1 MGNIDKYRGCLLG
14 GAAGDALGYAIE
26 FDREEAIAARYGSRG
41 IRDYQ
46 LDERGLAPFSD
57 DTQMTLYT
65 ANSLLCSLAALSAQ
79 ASGGTPASGG
89 TQDSGDGPTLMSPTA
104 LSVWASASPTLPSP
118 AALAAYAPAQMA
130 QFYVEWMYTQVS
142 PYPLAE
148 SKAWI
153 SSLSELF
160 ASRAPGV
167 TCMNACEAMASG
179 AKAVNNSKGCGGIM
193 RMAPVG
199 LINTSPGFSGV
210 ELQRLGA
217 QLAELT
223 HCHEL
228 GWMPA
233 GVFAHIVSLLA
244 RDEASSVREAAT
256 QALNTLPEAFP
267 NAHYLG
273 QLQELLRY
281 TLRLA
286 DSDMPD
292 LEAIHALGEG
302 WVAEEALA
310 IGLLCSLRHED
321 DFAGAITSAVN
332 HGGDSDSTGA
342 IAGNIVGAHLGLTEI
357 PQRYLEHLELRDTI
371 SKIADD
377 LFTGPQASP
386 DLYFPSASP
395 DGDGV
400 QPQQVST
407 TAPGVTPSL
416 SGVVV
421 NSK

>member
-26 FDREEAIAARYGSRG
+26 FDREEAIAARYGSHG

-65 ANSLLCSLAALSAQ
+65 ANSLLCSLAALSAHTSSGAPTAIDAQ
-79 ASGGTPASGG
+79 ASSGVHASSGAPA
-89 TQDSGDGPTLMSPTA
+89 PAPA
-104 LSVWASASPTLPSP
+104 TLPSP

-148 SKAWI
+148 PKAWI
-153 SSLSELF
+153 SSLPELF

-199 LINTSPGFSGV
+199 LINTCPSFSGV

-233 GVFAHIVSLLA
+233 GVFAHIVSLLS
-244 RDEASSVREAAT
+244 RDEASSVQEAAT
-256 QALNTLPEAFP
+256 QALSTLPEAFP

-281 TLRLA
+281 TLHLA
-286 DSDMPD
+286 DSDIPD

-321 DFAGAITSAVN
+321 DFAGTITSAVN

-342 IAGNIVGAHLGLTEI
+342 IAGNIVGAHLGLAGI

-386 DLYFPSASP
+386 DLYFPPVSP

-400 QPQQVST
+400 
-407 TAPGVTPSL
+407 
-416 SGVVV
+416 
-421 NSK
+421 

>member
-26 FDREEAIAARYGSRG
+26 FDREEAIAARYGSNG

-79 ASGGTPASGG
+79 ASSGA
-89 TQDSGDGPTLMSPTA
+89 PTL
-104 LSVWASASPTLPSP
+104 ASPTLPSP
-118 AALAAYAPAQMA
+118 AALASYAPAQMA

-142 PYPLAE
+142 PYPLPKP
-148 SKAWI
+148 KAWI
-153 SSLSELF
+153 SSLPELF

-167 TCMNACEAMASG
+167 TCMNACEAMANG

-199 LINTSPGFSGV
+199 LINTCPGFSGV

-233 GVFAHIVSLLA
+233 GVFAYIVSLLA

-256 QALNTLPEAFP
+256 KALNSLPEAFP

-332 HGGDSDSTGA
+332 HAGDSDSTGA
-342 IAGNIVGAHLGLTEI
+342 IAGNIVGAHLGLAGI
-357 PQRYLEHLELRDTI
+357 PRRYLEHLELRDTI

-386 DLYFPSASP
+386 DLYFPPVSP
-395 DGDGV
+395 DADG
-400 QPQQVST
+400 
-407 TAPGVTPSL
+407 A
-416 SGVVV
+416 
-421 NSK
+421 

>member
-65 ANSLLCSLAALSAQ
+65 ANSLLCSLAALSAH
-79 ASGGTPASGG
+79 ASGGAQPSGSVQASSDTHAAGSAHASGDASTLASPTPAS
-89 TQDSGDGPTLMSPTA
+89 PA
-104 LSVWASASPTLPSP
+104 LVSP

-148 SKAWI
+148 PKAWI
-153 SSLSELF
+153 SSLPELF

-167 TCMNACEAMASG
+167 TCMNACEAMANG

-199 LINTSPGFSGV
+199 LINTCPSFSGV

-233 GVFAHIVSLLA
+233 GVFAHIVSLLS
-244 RDEASSVREAAT
+244 RDEASSVREAAA

-286 DSDMPD
+286 DSDIPD

-310 IGLLCSLRHED
+310 IGLLCSLRYEN
-321 DFAGAITSAVN
+321 DFEGAITSAVN

-342 IAGNIVGAHLGLTEI
+342 IAGNIVGAHLGLAGI
-357 PQRYLEHLELRDTI
+357 PQHYLEHLELHDTI

-386 DLYFPSASP
+386 GLYFPPVSP

-400 QPQQVST
+400 
-407 TAPGVTPSL
+407 
-416 SGVVV
+416 
-421 NSK
+421 

>member
-26 FDREEAIAARYGSRG
+26 FNREETIAARYGSRG

-65 ANSLLCSLAALSAQ
+65 ANSLLCSLAALSTQ
-79 ASGGTPASGG
+79 ASGGASASGG
-89 TQDSGDGPTLMSPTA
+89 AQA
-104 LSVWASASPTLPSP
+104 LVSPSP
-118 AALAAYAPAQMA
+118 APSTSTPVSPTALAAYAPAQMA

-148 SKAWI
+148 PKAWI
-153 SSLSELF
+153 SSLPELF

-167 TCMNACEAMASG
+167 TCMNACEAMANG

-199 LINTSPGFSGV
+199 LINTCPSFSGV
-210 ELQRLGA
+210 ELQCLGA

-233 GVFAHIVSLLA
+233 GVFAHIVSLLS

-342 IAGNIVGAHLGLTEI
+342 IAGNIVGAHLGLAGI

-386 DLYFPSASP
+386 DLYFPPVSP

-400 QPQQVST
+400 
-407 TAPGVTPSL
+407 
-416 SGVVV
+416 
-421 NSK
+421 

>member
-26 FDREEAIAARYGSRG
+26 FDREEAIAARYGSHG

-79 ASGGTPASGG
+79 AYGDTQASGG
-89 TQDSGDGPTLMSPTA
+89 APTSSDAQASSGAPAPA
-104 LSVWASASPTLPSP
+104 PAPLPSP

-148 SKAWI
+148 PKAWI
-153 SSLSELF
+153 SSLPELF

-167 TCMNACEAMASG
+167 TCMNACEAMANG

-199 LINTSPGFSGV
+199 LINTCPSFSGV

-233 GVFAHIVSLLA
+233 GVFAHIVSLLS

-256 QALNTLPEAFP
+256 QALNTLPEGFP

-286 DSDMPD
+286 DSDIPD

-310 IGLLCSLRHED
+310 IGLLCSLRHEN

-342 IAGNIVGAHLGLTEI
+342 IAGNIVGAHLGLAGI

-407 TAPGVTPSL
+407 TAPGVTTQL
-416 SGVVV
+416 ERRRR
-421 NSK
+421 

>member
-1 MGNIDKYRGCLLG
+1 MENIDKYRGCLLG

-26 FDREEAIAARYGSRG
+26 FDREEAIAARYGSHG
-41 IRDYQ
+41 IRNYQ

-65 ANSLLCSLAALSAQ
+65 ANSLLCSLAALSAHTSSGAPTAIDAQ
-79 ASGGTPASGG
+79 ASSGAPTSSDAPALA
-89 TQDSGDGPTLMSPTA
+89 PA
-104 LSVWASASPTLPSP
+104 TLPSP

-142 PYPLAE
+142 PFPLAE
-148 SKAWI
+148 PKAWI
-153 SSLSELF
+153 SSLPELF

-199 LINTSPGFSGV
+199 LINTCPGFSGV

-233 GVFAHIVSLLA
+233 GVFAHIVSLLSH
-244 RDEASSVREAAT
+244 DEASSVREAAT

-286 DSDMPD
+286 DSDIPD

-342 IAGNIVGAHLGLTEI
+342 IAGNIVGAHLGLAGI

-386 DLYFPSASP
+386 GLYFPSASP

-407 TAPGVTPSL
+407 TAPRVTTQPERRRR
-416 SGVVV
+416 
-421 NSK
+421 

>member
-26 FDREEAIAARYGSRG
+26 FDREETIAARYGSRG

-65 ANSLLCSLAALSAQ
+65 ANSLLCSLAALSAHTSSGAPTAIDAQ
-79 ASGGTPASGG
+79 ASSGAPTSSDAPA
-89 TQDSGDGPTLMSPTA
+89 L
-104 LSVWASASPTLPSP
+104 ASPTLPSP
-118 AALAAYAPAQMA
+118 AALATYAPAQMA

-148 SKAWI
+148 PKAWI
-153 SSLSELF
+153 SSLPELF

-167 TCMNACEAMASG
+167 TCMNACEAMANG

-199 LINTSPGFSGV
+199 LINTCPGFSGV

-233 GVFAHIVSLLA
+233 GVFAHIVSLLS
-244 RDEASSVREAAT
+244 RNEASSVREAAT

-342 IAGNIVGAHLGLTEI
+342 IAGNIVGAHLGLAGI

-386 DLYFPSASP
+386 SLYFPSASP

-400 QPQQVST
+400 
-407 TAPGVTPSL
+407 
-416 SGVVV
+416 
-421 NSK
+421 

>member
-26 FDREEAIAARYGSRG
+26 FDREETIAAHYGSRG

-65 ANSLLCSLAALSAQ
+65 ANSLLCSLAALSAHTS
-79 ASGGTPASGG
+79 SGAPTSIDAPA
-89 TQDSGDGPTLMSPTA
+89 PAPA
-104 LSVWASASPTLPSP
+104 TLPSP
-118 AALAAYAPAQMA
+118 AVLAAYAPAQMA

-148 SKAWI
+148 PKAWI
-153 SSLSELF
+153 SSLPELF

-167 TCMNACEAMASG
+167 TCMNACEAMANG

-199 LINTSPGFSGV
+199 LINTSPSFSGV

-244 RDEASSVREAAT
+244 RNEGSSVREAAT

-273 QLQELLRY
+273 QLQELMRY

-342 IAGNIVGAHLGLTEI
+342 IAGNIVGAHLGLAGI

-386 DLYFPSASP
+386 DLYFPPVSP

-400 QPQQVST
+400 
-407 TAPGVTPSL
+407 
-416 SGVVV
+416 
-421 NSK
+421 

>member
-148 SKAWI
+148 PKAWI
-153 SSLSELF
+153 SSLPELF

-167 TCMNACEAMASG
+167 TCMNACEAMANG

-199 LINTSPGFSGV
+199 LINTSPSFSGV

-244 RDEASSVREAAT
+244 RNEGSSVREAAT

-273 QLQELLRY
+273 QLQELMRY

-342 IAGNIVGAHLGLTEI
+342 IAGNIVGAHLGLAGI

-377 LFTGPQASP
+377 LFIGPQASP
-386 DLYFPSASP
+386 DLYFPPVSP
-395 DGDGV
+395 NGDGV
-400 QPQQVST
+400 
-407 TAPGVTPSL
+407 
-416 SGVVV
+416 
-421 NSK
+421 

>member
-65 ANSLLCSLAALSAQ
+65 ANSLLCSLAALSAHTSSGAPTSIGGQ
-79 ASGGTPASGG
+79 ASSGAPA
-89 TQDSGDGPTLMSPTA
+89 PAPA
-104 LSVWASASPTLPSP
+104 TLPSP

-148 SKAWI
+148 PKAWI
-153 SSLSELF
+153 SSLPELF

-167 TCMNACEAMASG
+167 TCMNACEAMANG

-199 LINTSPGFSGV
+199 LINTCPSFSGV
-210 ELQRLGA
+210 ELQCLGA

-233 GVFAHIVSLLA
+233 GVFAHIVSLLS

-342 IAGNIVGAHLGLTEI
+342 IAGNIVGAHLGLAGI

-386 DLYFPSASP
+386 DLYFPPVSP

-400 QPQQVST
+400 
-407 TAPGVTPSL
+407 
-416 SGVVV
+416 
-421 NSK
+421 

>member
-26 FDREEAIAARYGSRG
+26 FDREEAIAARYGSHG

-79 ASGGTPASGG
+79 ASGGAPA
-89 TQDSGDGPTLMSPTA
+89 L
-104 LSVWASASPTLPSP
+104 ASPTLPSP
-118 AALAAYAPAQMA
+118 AALATYAPAQMA

-148 SKAWI
+148 PKAWI
-153 SSLSELF
+153 SSLPELF

-167 TCMNACEAMASG
+167 TCMNACEAMANG

-199 LINTSPGFSGV
+199 LINTCPGFSGV

-223 HCHEL
+223 HCYEL

-233 GVFAHIVSLLA
+233 GVFAHIVSLLS
-244 RDEASSVREAAT
+244 RDEASSVQEAAT

-342 IAGNIVGAHLGLTEI
+342 IAGNIVGAHLGLAEI

-386 DLYFPSASP
+386 DLYFPPVSP

-400 QPQQVST
+400 
-407 TAPGVTPSL
+407 
-416 SGVVV
+416 
-421 NSK
+421 

>member
-65 ANSLLCSLAALSAQ
+65 ANSLLCSLAALSAHTSSGAQ
-79 ASGGTPASGG
+79 ASGGAPA
-89 TQDSGDGPTLMSPTA
+89 P
-104 LSVWASASPTLPSP
+104 ASPTLPSP
-118 AALAAYAPAQMA
+118 AALAAYAPAQMT

-148 SKAWI
+148 PKAWI
-153 SSLSELF
+153 SSLPELF

-167 TCMNACEAMASG
+167 TCMNACEAMANG

-199 LINTSPGFSGV
+199 LINTCPSFSGV
-210 ELQRLGA
+210 ELQCLGA

-233 GVFAHIVSLLA
+233 GVFAHIVSLLS

-286 DSDMPD
+286 DSDIPD

-342 IAGNIVGAHLGLTEI
+342 IAGNIVGAHLGLAGI
-357 PQRYLEHLELRDTI
+357 PQRYLEHLELRYTI

-386 DLYFPSASP
+386 DLYFPPVSP

-400 QPQQVST
+400 
-407 TAPGVTPSL
+407 
-416 SGVVV
+416 
-421 NSK
+421 

>member
-41 IRDYQ
+41 IRNYR
-46 LDERGLAPFSD
+46 LDKRGLAPFSD

-65 ANSLLCSLAALSAQ
+65 ANSLLCSLAALSARTSSGAPTSSDAQ
-79 ASGGTPASGG
+79 ASSGAP
-89 TQDSGDGPTLMSPTA
+89 TSSDGPSLAPA
-104 LSVWASASPTLPSP
+104 TLPSP

-148 SKAWI
+148 PKAWI
-153 SSLSELF
+153 SSLPELF

-167 TCMNACEAMASG
+167 TCMNACEAMANG

-199 LINTSPGFSGV
+199 LINTCPGFSGV

-256 QALNTLPEAFP
+256 QTLNTLPEAFP

-286 DSDMPD
+286 DSDIPD

-342 IAGNIVGAHLGLTEI
+342 IAGNIVGAHLGLAGI

-386 DLYFPSASP
+386 DLYFPLVGP

-400 QPQQVST
+400 
-407 TAPGVTPSL
+407 
-416 SGVVV
+416 
-421 NSK
+421 

>member
-1 MGNIDKYRGCLLG
+1 MENIDKYRGCLLG

-26 FDREEAIAARYGSRG
+26 FDREEAIAARYGSHG

-79 ASGGTPASGG
+79 AYGGTQASGG
-89 TQDSGDGPTLMSPTA
+89 APAPAPATM
-104 LSVWASASPTLPSP
+104 PSP
-118 AALAAYAPAQMA
+118 AALAAYAPAQMV

-148 SKAWI
+148 PKAWI
-153 SSLSELF
+153 SSLPELF

-167 TCMNACEAMASG
+167 TCMNACDAMASG

-199 LINTSPGFSGV
+199 LINTCPSFSGV
-210 ELQRLGA
+210 ELQCLGA

-233 GVFAHIVSLLA
+233 GVFAHIVSLLS
-244 RDEASSVREAAT
+244 RNEASSVRETAT

-286 DSDMPD
+286 DSDIPD

-342 IAGNIVGAHLGLTEI
+342 IAGNIVGAHLGLAGI

-386 DLYFPSASP
+386 DLYFPPVSP

-400 QPQQVST
+400 
-407 TAPGVTPSL
+407 
-416 SGVVV
+416 
-421 NSK
+421 

>member
-26 FDREEAIAARYGSRG
+26 FDREETIAAHYGSRG

-65 ANSLLCSLAALSAQ
+65 ANSLLCSLAALSTQ
-79 ASGGTPASGG
+79 ASGGSQASSSAPVSSDTHAAGGAPA
-89 TQDSGDGPTLMSPTA
+89 PAPA
-104 LSVWASASPTLPSP
+104 TLPSP

-148 SKAWI
+148 PKAWI
-153 SSLSELF
+153 SSLPELF

-179 AKAVNNSKGCGGIM
+179 AKALNNSKGCGGIM

-244 RDEASSVREAAT
+244 RDEASSVREAT
-256 QALNTLPEAFP
+256 KQALNTLPKAFP

-342 IAGNIVGAHLGLTEI
+342 IAGNIVGAHLGLAGI
-357 PQRYLEHLELRDTI
+357 PQRYLKHLELRDTI

-386 DLYFPSASP
+386 DLYFPPVSP
-395 DGDGV
+395 DGDG
-400 QPQQVST
+400 
-407 TAPGVTPSL
+407 A
-416 SGVVV
+416 
-421 NSK
+421 

>member
-26 FDREEAIAARYGSRG
+26 FDREEAIAACYGSRG

-79 ASGGTPASGG
+79 ASSGAQPSGG
-89 TQDSGDGPTLMSPTA
+89 TQPSGSAHASGDAPTLAPA
-104 LSVWASASPTLPSP
+104 PLPSP

-148 SKAWI
+148 PKAWI
-153 SSLSELF
+153 SSLPELF

-167 TCMNACEAMASG
+167 TCMNACDAMASG

-199 LINTSPGFSGV
+199 LINTCPGFSGV

-286 DSDMPD
+286 NSDMPD

-342 IAGNIVGAHLGLTEI
+342 IAGNIVGAHLGLAGI

-386 DLYFPSASP
+386 GLYS
-395 DGDGV
+395 V
-400 QPQQVST
+400 R
-407 TAPGVTPSL
+407 
-416 SGVVV
+416 
-421 NSK
+421 

>member
-79 ASGGTPASGG
+79 ASGGT
-89 TQDSGDGPTLMSPTA
+89 QDSGDGPTLVSPTLA
-104 LSVWASASPTLPSP
+104 PATLPSP
-118 AALAAYAPAQMA
+118 TALAAYAPAQMA

-142 PYPLAE
+142 PFPLAE
-148 SKAWI
+148 PKAWI
-153 SSLSELF
+153 SSLPELF

-167 TCMNACEAMASG
+167 TCMNACDAMASG

-199 LINTSPGFSGV
+199 LINTCPSFSGV
-210 ELQRLGA
+210 ELQCLGA

-233 GVFAHIVSLLA
+233 GVFAHIVSLLS
-244 RDEASSVREAAT
+244 RNEASSVRETAT

-286 DSDMPD
+286 DSDIPD

-342 IAGNIVGAHLGLTEI
+342 IAGNIVGAHLGLAGI
-357 PQRYLEHLELRDTI
+357 PQCYLEHLELRDTI

-386 DLYFPSASP
+386 DLYFPPVSP

-400 QPQQVST
+400 
-407 TAPGVTPSL
+407 
-416 SGVVV
+416 
-421 NSK
+421 

>member
-65 ANSLLCSLAALSAQ
+65 ANSLLYSLAALSAQ
-79 ASGGTPASGG
+79 AYGDTQASGG
-89 TQDSGDGPTLMSPTA
+89 TQDSGDGPTLVSPTA
-104 LSVWASASPTLPSP
+104 LSARASASPTLPSP
-118 AALAAYAPAQMA
+118 AALTAYAPAQMA

-148 SKAWI
+148 PKAWI
-153 SSLSELF
+153 SSLPELF

-199 LINTSPGFSGV
+199 LINTCPGFSGV

-233 GVFAHIVSLLA
+233 GVFAHIVSLLS
-244 RDEASSVREAAT
+244 RDEASSVQEAAT
-256 QALNTLPEAFP
+256 QALSTLPEAFP

-342 IAGNIVGAHLGLTEI
+342 IAGNIVGAHLGLAGI
-357 PQRYLEHLELRDTI
+357 PQRYLKHLELRDTI

-386 DLYFPSASP
+386 DLYFPPVSP
-395 DGDGV
+395 DGDG
-400 QPQQVST
+400 
-407 TAPGVTPSL
+407 A
-416 SGVVV
+416 
-421 NSK
+421 

>member
-26 FDREEAIAARYGSRG
+26 FDREETIAAHYGSRG

-65 ANSLLCSLAALSAQ
+65 ANSLLCSLAALSTQ

-89 TQDSGDGPTLMSPTA
+89 TQDSGDGPTLMSPTLAPPTLVSPTA
-104 LSVWASASPTLPSP
+104 LSARASASPTLPSP
-118 AALAAYAPAQMA
+118 AALTAYAPAQMA

-148 SKAWI
+148 PKAWI
-153 SSLSELF
+153 SSLPELF

-199 LINTSPGFSGV
+199 LINTCPGFSGV

-233 GVFAHIVSLLA
+233 GVFAHIVSLLS
-244 RDEASSVREAAT
+244 RDEASSVQEAAT
-256 QALNTLPEAFP
+256 QALSTLPEAFP

-342 IAGNIVGAHLGLTEI
+342 IAGNIVGAHLGLAGI
-357 PQRYLEHLELRDTI
+357 PQRYLEHLELRYTI

-377 LFTGPQASP
+377 LFTGPRASP
-386 DLYFPSASP
+386 DLYFPPVSP

-400 QPQQVST
+400 
-407 TAPGVTPSL
+407 
-416 SGVVV
+416 
-421 NSK
+421 

>member
-26 FDREEAIAARYGSRG
+26 FDREEAIAARYGSHG

-46 LDERGLAPFSD
+46 PDERGLAPFSD

-79 ASGGTPASGG
+79 ASGGAPA
-89 TQDSGDGPTLMSPTA
+89 L
-104 LSVWASASPTLPSP
+104 ASPTLPSP
-118 AALAAYAPAQMA
+118 AALATYAPAQMA

-148 SKAWI
+148 PKAWI
-153 SSLSELF
+153 SSLPELF

-167 TCMNACEAMASG
+167 TCMNACEAMANG

-199 LINTSPGFSGV
+199 LINTCPSFSDV

-342 IAGNIVGAHLGLTEI
+342 IAGNIVGAHLGLAGI

-386 DLYFPSASP
+386 DLYFPPISP

-400 QPQQVST
+400 
-407 TAPGVTPSL
+407 
-416 SGVVV
+416 
-421 NSK
+421 

>member
-41 IRDYQ
+41 IRNYR
-46 LDERGLAPFSD
+46 LDKRGLAPFSD

-79 ASGGTPASGG
+79 ASDGVQASGG
-89 TQDSGDGPTLMSPTA
+89 TQASGGVQAPNGAQASDDIQTSDGAPA
-104 LSVWASASPTLPSP
+104 LVSP

-142 PYPLAE
+142 PFPLAE
-148 SKAWI
+148 PKAWI
-153 SSLSELF
+153 SSLPELF
-160 ASRAPGV
+160 VSRAPGI
-167 TCMNACEAMASG
+167 TCLNACEAMASG
-179 AKAVNNSKGCGGIM
+179 AKVVNNSKGCGGIM
-193 RMAPVG
+193 RMAPAG

-223 HCHEL
+223 HRHEL

-244 RDEASSVREAAT
+244 RNESCSVREAAT

-267 NAHYLG
+267 NAYYLA
-273 QLQELLRY
+273 QLQELLGY

-286 DSDMPD
+286 DSAMPD

-310 IGLLCSLRHED
+310 IGLLCSLRYEN
-321 DFAGAITSAVN
+321 DFEGAITSAVN

-342 IAGNIVGAHLGLTEI
+342 IAGNIVGAHLGLAGI

-386 DLYFPSASP
+386 DLYFPPVSP
-395 DGDGV
+395 DGV
-400 QPQQVST
+400 
-407 TAPGVTPSL
+407 
-416 SGVVV
+416 
-421 NSK
+421 

>member
-26 FDREEAIAARYGSRG
+26 FDREEAIAARYGSHG

-79 ASGGTPASGG
+79 ASGSAHASGG
-89 TQDSGDGPTLMSPTA
+89 AQDSDDGPTLVSPTPA
-104 LSVWASASPTLPSP
+104 PVTLPSP
-118 AALAAYAPAQMA
+118 AVLAAYAPAQMA

-142 PYPLAE
+142 PFPLAE
-148 SKAWI
+148 PKAWI
-153 SSLSELF
+153 SSLPELF

-167 TCMNACEAMASG
+167 TCMNACEAMANG

-199 LINTSPGFSGV
+199 LINTCPSFSGV
-210 ELQRLGA
+210 ELQCLGA

-233 GVFAHIVSLLA
+233 GVFAHIVSLLS

-286 DSDMPD
+286 DSDIPD

-342 IAGNIVGAHLGLTEI
+342 IAGNIVGAHLGLAGI

-386 DLYFPSASP
+386 DLYFPPVSP

-400 QPQQVST
+400 
-407 TAPGVTPSL
+407 
-416 SGVVV
+416 
-421 NSK
+421 

>member
-26 FDREEAIAARYGSRG
+26 FDREEAIAARYGSHG

-79 ASGGTPASGG
+79 ASGGSQASGG
-89 TQDSGDGPTLMSPTA
+89 TQPSGSAQSSSGAPTSSDTPA
-104 LSVWASASPTLPSP
+104 LASPTLPSP
-118 AALAAYAPAQMA
+118 AALAAYAPAQMT

-148 SKAWI
+148 PKAWI
-153 SSLSELF
+153 SNLPELF
-160 ASRAPGV
+160 ASRAPGI
-167 TCMNACEAMASG
+167 TCLNACEAMASG
-179 AKAVNNSKGCGGIM
+179 AKVVNNSKGCGGIM
-193 RMAPVG
+193 RMAPAG

-223 HCHEL
+223 HRHEL

-244 RDEASSVREAAT
+244 RNESCSVREAAT

-267 NAHYLG
+267 NAHYLA
-273 QLQELLRY
+273 QLQELLGY

-286 DSDMPD
+286 DSAMAD

-310 IGLLCSLRHED
+310 IGLLCSLRHEN
-321 DFAGAITSAVN
+321 DFEGAITSAVN

-342 IAGNIVGAHLGLTEI
+342 IAGNIVGAHLGLAGI
-357 PQRYLEHLELRDTI
+357 PQHYLKHLELRDTI

-377 LFTGPQASP
+377 LFAGPQASP
-386 DLYFPSASP
+386 DLYFPPVSP

-400 QPQQVST
+400 
-407 TAPGVTPSL
+407 
-416 SGVVV
+416 
-421 NSK
+421 

>member
-65 ANSLLCSLAALSAQ
+65 ANSLLCSLAVLSAQ
-79 ASGGTPASGG
+79 ASGGVQASSNAPA
-89 TQDSGDGPTLMSPTA
+89 LVSPT
-104 LSVWASASPTLPSP
+104 
-118 AALAAYAPAQMA
+118 ALAAYAPAQMA

-148 SKAWI
+148 PKAWI
-153 SSLSELF
+153 SNLPELF
-160 ASRAPGV
+160 ASRAPGI
-167 TCMNACEAMASG
+167 TCLNACEAMASG
-179 AKAVNNSKGCGGIM
+179 AKVVNNSKGCGGIM
-193 RMAPVG
+193 RMAPAG
-199 LINTSPGFSGV
+199 LINTYPGFSGV

-223 HCHEL
+223 HRHEL

-244 RDEASSVREAAT
+244 RNESCSVRDAAT

-267 NAHYLG
+267 NAHYLA
-273 QLQELLRY
+273 QLQELLGY

-286 DSDMPD
+286 DSAVPD

-310 IGLLCSLRHED
+310 IGLLCSLRHEN
-321 DFAGAITSAVN
+321 DFEGAITSAVN

-342 IAGNIVGAHLGLTEI
+342 IAGNIVGAHLGLAGI
-357 PQRYLEHLELRDTI
+357 PQHYLEHLELRDTI
-371 SKIADD
+371 SNIADD

-386 DLYFPSASP
+386 DLYFPPVSP

-400 QPQQVST
+400 
-407 TAPGVTPSL
+407 
-416 SGVVV
+416 
-421 NSK
+421 

>member
-148 SKAWI
+148 PKAWI
-153 SSLSELF
+153 SSLPELF

-167 TCMNACEAMASG
+167 TCMNACEAMANG

-199 LINTSPGFSGV
+199 LINTSPSFSGV

-244 RDEASSVREAAT
+244 RNEGSSVREAAT

-273 QLQELLRY
+273 QLQELMRY

-342 IAGNIVGAHLGLTEI
+342 IAGNIVGAHLGLAGI

-377 LFTGPQASP
+377 LFIGPQASP

-400 QPQQVST
+400 
-407 TAPGVTPSL
+407 
-416 SGVVV
+416 
-421 NSK
+421 

>member
-41 IRDYQ
+41 IRDYR
-46 LDERGLAPFSD
+46 LDKRGLAPFSD

-79 ASGGTPASGG
+79 ASGGTQASSGAPTSSDTPALA
-89 TQDSGDGPTLMSPTA
+89 PA
-104 LSVWASASPTLPSP
+104 TLPSP

-148 SKAWI
+148 PKAWI
-153 SSLSELF
+153 SNLPELF
-160 ASRAPGV
+160 ASRAPGI
-167 TCMNACEAMASG
+167 TCLNACEAMASG
-179 AKAVNNSKGCGGIM
+179 AKVINNSKGCGGIM
-193 RMAPVG
+193 RMAPAG

-223 HCHEL
+223 HRHEL

-233 GVFAHIVSLLA
+233 GVFAHIVSLLS

-267 NAHYLG
+267 NAHYLA
-273 QLQELLRY
+273 QLQELLGY

-286 DSDMPD
+286 DSAMPD

-310 IGLLCSLRHED
+310 IGLLCSLRHEA

-342 IAGNIVGAHLGLTEI
+342 IAGNIVGAHLGLAGI

-386 DLYFPSASP
+386 DLYFPPVTFRPSAPTASSP
-395 DGDGV
+395 
-400 QPQQVST
+400 
-407 TAPGVTPSL
+407 
-416 SGVVV
+416 
-421 NSK
+421 SK

>member
-65 ANSLLCSLAALSAQ
+65 ANSLLCSLAALSAHTSSGAPTSIGGQ
-79 ASGGTPASGG
+79 ASSGAPA
-89 TQDSGDGPTLMSPTA
+89 PAPA
-104 LSVWASASPTLPSP
+104 TLPSP

-148 SKAWI
+148 PKAWI
-153 SSLSELF
+153 SSLPEFF

-199 LINTSPGFSGV
+199 LINTCPSFSGV
-210 ELQRLGA
+210 ELQHLGA

-233 GVFAHIVSLLA
+233 GVFAHIVSLLS
-244 RDEASSVREAAT
+244 RDEASSVHEAAT

-286 DSDMPD
+286 DSDIPD

-342 IAGNIVGAHLGLTEI
+342 IAGNIVGAHLGLAGI

-386 DLYFPSASP
+386 DLYFPPVSP

-400 QPQQVST
+400 
-407 TAPGVTPSL
+407 
-416 SGVVV
+416 
-421 NSK
+421 

>member
-1 MGNIDKYRGCLLG
+1 MENIDKYRGCLLG

-26 FDREEAIAARYGSRG
+26 FDREEAIAARYGSHG

-79 ASGGTPASGG
+79 ASGGAPA
-89 TQDSGDGPTLMSPTA
+89 PAPA
-104 LSVWASASPTLPSP
+104 TLPSP
-118 AALAAYAPAQMA
+118 AALTAYAPAQMA

-148 SKAWI
+148 PKAWI
-153 SSLSELF
+153 SSLPELF

-167 TCMNACEAMASG
+167 TCMNACDAMASG

-199 LINTSPGFSGV
+199 LINTCPSFSGV
-210 ELQRLGA
+210 ELQCLGA

-233 GVFAHIVSLLA
+233 GVFAHIVSLLS
-244 RDEASSVREAAT
+244 RNEASSVRETAT

-286 DSDMPD
+286 DSDIPD

-342 IAGNIVGAHLGLTEI
+342 IAGNIVGAHLGLAGI

-386 DLYFPSASP
+386 DLYFPPVSP

-400 QPQQVST
+400 
-407 TAPGVTPSL
+407 
-416 SGVVV
+416 
-421 NSK
+421 

>member
-1 MGNIDKYRGCLLG
+1 MENIDKYRGCLLG

-26 FDREEAIAARYGSRG
+26 FDREEAIAARYGSHG
-41 IRDYQ
+41 IRNYQ

-79 ASGGTPASGG
+79 ASGGAPA
-89 TQDSGDGPTLMSPTA
+89 PAPA
-104 LSVWASASPTLPSP
+104 TLPSP
-118 AALAAYAPAQMA
+118 AALTAYAPAQMA

-148 SKAWI
+148 PKAWI
-153 SSLSELF
+153 SSLPELF

-199 LINTSPGFSGV
+199 LINTSPSFSGV
-210 ELQRLGA
+210 ELQHLGA

-286 DSDMPD
+286 DSDIPD

-342 IAGNIVGAHLGLTEI
+342 IAGNIVGARLGLAGI

-386 DLYFPSASP
+386 DLYFPPVSP

-400 QPQQVST
+400 
-407 TAPGVTPSL
+407 
-416 SGVVV
+416 
-421 NSK
+421 

>member
-79 ASGGTPASGG
+79 ASSYAQASGG
-89 TQDSGDGPTLMSPTA
+89 TQTSGGTQASDGAPALVSPT
-104 LSVWASASPTLPSP
+104 
-118 AALAAYAPAQMA
+118 ALAAYAPAQMA

-148 SKAWI
+148 PKAWI
-153 SSLSELF
+153 SNLPELF

-167 TCMNACEAMASG
+167 TCMNACEAMANG

-199 LINTSPGFSGV
+199 LINTCPNFSGV

-217 QLAELT
+217 QLSELT

-286 DSDMPD
+286 DSDIPD

-310 IGLLCSLRHED
+310 IGLLCSLRHEN
-321 DFAGAITSAVN
+321 DFEGAITSAVN

-342 IAGNIVGAHLGLTEI
+342 IAGNIVGAHLGLAGI
-357 PQRYLEHLELRDTI
+357 PQHYLEHLELRDTI

-377 LFTGPQASP
+377 LFAGPQASP
-386 DLYFPSASP
+386 DLYFPPVSP

-400 QPQQVST
+400 
-407 TAPGVTPSL
+407 
-416 SGVVV
+416 
-421 NSK
+421 

>member
-26 FDREEAIAARYGSRG
+26 FDREEAIAAHYGSRG

-79 ASGGTPASGG
+79 ASGDAHAAGG
-89 TQDSGDGPTLMSPTA
+89 TQPSGSTQASSDTHAAGSAHASGDAPTPA
-104 LSVWASASPTLPSP
+104 PATLPSP

-142 PYPLAE
+142 PYPLLKP
-148 SKAWI
+148 KAWI
-153 SSLSELF
+153 SSLPELF

-199 LINTSPGFSGV
+199 LINTCPGFSGV

-244 RDEASSVREAAT
+244 HDEASSVREAAT

-281 TLRLA
+281 TLRLV

-310 IGLLCSLRHED
+310 IGLLCSLRHEN
-321 DFAGAITSAVN
+321 DFAGAIISAVN

-342 IAGNIVGAHLGLTEI
+342 IAGNIVGAHLGLAGI

-386 DLYFPSASP
+386 GLYFPSVSP
-395 DGDGV
+395 DGDSV
-400 QPQQVST
+400 
-407 TAPGVTPSL
+407 
-416 SGVVV
+416 
-421 NSK
+421 

>member
-26 FDREEAIAARYGSRG
+26 FDREEAIAARYGSHG

-79 ASGGTPASGG
+79 ASGGT
-89 TQDSGDGPTLMSPTA
+89 QDSGSAQASSGAPTSSDAPA
-104 LSVWASASPTLPSP
+104 LASPTLPSP
-118 AALAAYAPAQMA
+118 TALAAYAPAQMA

-148 SKAWI
+148 PKAWI
-153 SSLSELF
+153 SNLPELF
-160 ASRAPGV
+160 ASRAPGI
-167 TCMNACEAMASG
+167 TCLNACEAMASG
-179 AKAVNNSKGCGGIM
+179 AKVVNNSKGCGGIM
-193 RMAPVG
+193 RMAPAG

-217 QLAELT
+217 QLAGLT
-223 HCHEL
+223 HRHEL

-244 RDEASSVREAAT
+244 RNESCSVREAAT

-267 NAHYLG
+267 NAHYLA
-273 QLQELLRY
+273 QLQELLGY

-286 DSDMPD
+286 DSAMPD

-310 IGLLCSLRHED
+310 IGLLCSLRYEN
-321 DFAGAITSAVN
+321 DFEGAITSAVN

-342 IAGNIVGAHLGLTEI
+342 IAGNIVGAHLGLAGI
-357 PQRYLEHLELRDTI
+357 PQHYLEHLELRDTI

-377 LFTGPQASP
+377 LFAGPQASP
-386 DLYFPSASP
+386 DLYFPP
-395 DGDGV
+395 
-400 QPQQVST
+400 
-407 TAPGVTPSL
+407 VTFHPSL
-416 SGVVV
+416 STRRLR
-421 NSK
+421 

>member
-46 LDERGLAPFSD
+46 LDERGLASFSD

-79 ASGGTPASGG
+79 ASSGVHASSGAPTSSDAQASSGAPA
-89 TQDSGDGPTLMSPTA
+89 PAPA
-104 LSVWASASPTLPSP
+104 PLPSP
-118 AALAAYAPAQMA
+118 AALTAYAPAQMA

-148 SKAWI
+148 PKAWI
-153 SSLSELF
+153 SSLPELF

-199 LINTSPGFSGV
+199 LINTCPGFSGV

-233 GVFAHIVSLLA
+233 GVFAHIVSLLS
-244 RDEASSVREAAT
+244 RDEASSVQEAAT
-256 QALNTLPEAFP
+256 QALSTLPEAFP

-342 IAGNIVGAHLGLTEI
+342 IAGNIVGAHLGLAGI

-386 DLYFPSASP
+386 DLYFPPISP

-400 QPQQVST
+400 
-407 TAPGVTPSL
+407 
-416 SGVVV
+416 
-421 NSK
+421 

>member
-26 FDREEAIAARYGSRG
+26 FDREEAIAARYGSHG

-65 ANSLLCSLAALSAQ
+65 ANSLLCSLAALSAHTSSGAPTAIDAQ
-79 ASGGTPASGG
+79 ASSGAPTSSDAPALA
-89 TQDSGDGPTLMSPTA
+89 PA
-104 LSVWASASPTLPSP
+104 TLPSP

-148 SKAWI
+148 PKAWI
-153 SSLSELF
+153 SSLPELF
-160 ASRAPGV
+160 ASRAPGA
-167 TCMNACEAMASG
+167 TCMNACEAMANG

-199 LINTSPGFSGV
+199 LINTCPGFSGV

-233 GVFAHIVSLLA
+233 GVFAHIVSLLS

-286 DSDMPD
+286 DSDIPD

-342 IAGNIVGAHLGLTEI
+342 IAGNIVGAHLGLAGI

-386 DLYFPSASP
+386 DLYFPPVSR

-400 QPQQVST
+400 
-407 TAPGVTPSL
+407 
-416 SGVVV
+416 
-421 NSK
+421 

>member
-1 MGNIDKYRGCLLG
+1 MENIDKYRGCLLG

-26 FDREEAIAARYGSRG
+26 FDREEAIAARYGSHG

-79 ASGGTPASGG
+79 ASGGAPA
-89 TQDSGDGPTLMSPTA
+89 PAPA
-104 LSVWASASPTLPSP
+104 TLPSP
-118 AALAAYAPAQMA
+118 AALTAYAPAQMA

-148 SKAWI
+148 PKAWI
-153 SSLSELF
+153 SSLPELF

-167 TCMNACEAMASG
+167 TCMNACDAMASG

-199 LINTSPGFSGV
+199 LINTCPSFSGV
-210 ELQRLGA
+210 ELQCLGA

-233 GVFAHIVSLLA
+233 GVFAHIVSLLS
-244 RDEASSVREAAT
+244 RNEASSVRETAT

-286 DSDMPD
+286 DSDIPD

-342 IAGNIVGAHLGLTEI
+342 IAGNIVGAHLGLAGI
-357 PQRYLEHLELRDTI
+357 PQCYLEHLELRDTI

-386 DLYFPSASP
+386 DLYFPPVSP

-400 QPQQVST
+400 
-407 TAPGVTPSL
+407 
-416 SGVVV
+416 
-421 NSK
+421 

>member
-65 ANSLLCSLAALSAQ
+65 ANSLLCSLAALSAHTSSGTPTSIDAQ
-79 ASGGTPASGG
+79 ASSGAPA
-89 TQDSGDGPTLMSPTA
+89 PAPA
-104 LSVWASASPTLPSP
+104 TLPSP

-148 SKAWI
+148 PKAWI
-153 SSLSELF
+153 SSLPELF

-167 TCMNACEAMASG
+167 TCMNACEAMANG

-199 LINTSPGFSGV
+199 LINTCPSFSGV
-210 ELQRLGA
+210 ELQCLGA

-233 GVFAHIVSLLA
+233 GVFAHIVSLLS

-286 DSDMPD
+286 DSDIPD

-342 IAGNIVGAHLGLTEI
+342 IAGNIVGAHLGLAGI

-386 DLYFPSASP
+386 DLYFPPVSR

-400 QPQQVST
+400 
-407 TAPGVTPSL
+407 
-416 SGVVV
+416 
-421 NSK
+421 

>member
-26 FDREEAIAARYGSRG
+26 FDREEAIAARYGSHG

-65 ANSLLCSLAALSAQ
+65 ANSLLCSLAALSAH
-79 ASGGTPASGG
+79 ASGGAPTSSDAQASSGAPA
-89 TQDSGDGPTLMSPTA
+89 PAPA
-104 LSVWASASPTLPSP
+104 PLPSP
-118 AALAAYAPAQMA
+118 AALATYAPAQMA

-142 PYPLAE
+142 PFPLAE
-148 SKAWI
+148 PKAWI
-153 SSLSELF
+153 SSLPELF

-167 TCMNACEAMASG
+167 TCMNACEAMANG

-199 LINTSPGFSGV
+199 LINTCPSFSGV
-210 ELQRLGA
+210 ELQCLGA

-233 GVFAHIVSLLA
+233 GVFAHIVSLLS

-286 DSDMPD
+286 DSDIPD

-342 IAGNIVGAHLGLTEI
+342 IAGNIVGAHLGLAGI

-400 QPQQVST
+400 
-407 TAPGVTPSL
+407 
-416 SGVVV
+416 
-421 NSK
+421 

>member
-26 FDREEAIAARYGSRG
+26 FDREEAIVARYGSHG

-65 ANSLLCSLAALSAQ
+65 ANSLLCSLAALSAHTSSGTQ
-79 ASGGTPASGG
+79 ASGGAPAPAPA
-89 TQDSGDGPTLMSPTA
+89 TM
-104 LSVWASASPTLPSP
+104 PSP

-148 SKAWI
+148 PKAWI
-153 SSLSELF
+153 SSLPELF

-167 TCMNACEAMASG
+167 TCMNACDAMASG

-199 LINTSPGFSGV
+199 LINTCPSFSGV
-210 ELQRLGA
+210 ELQCLGA

-233 GVFAHIVSLLA
+233 GVFAHIVSLLS
-244 RDEASSVREAAT
+244 RNEASSVRETAT

-286 DSDMPD
+286 DSDTPD

-342 IAGNIVGAHLGLTEI
+342 IAGNIVGAHLGLAGI
-357 PQRYLEHLELRDTI
+357 PQCYLEHLELRDTI

-386 DLYFPSASP
+386 DLYFPPVSP

-400 QPQQVST
+400 
-407 TAPGVTPSL
+407 
-416 SGVVV
+416 
-421 NSK
+421 

>member
-1 MGNIDKYRGCLLG
+1 MENIDKYRGCLLG

-65 ANSLLCSLAALSAQ
+65 ANSLLCSLAALSAHTSSGAPTAIDAQ
-79 ASGGTPASGG
+79 ASSGAPTSSDAPALA
-89 TQDSGDGPTLMSPTA
+89 PA
-104 LSVWASASPTLPSP
+104 TLPSP

-148 SKAWI
+148 PKAWI
-153 SSLSELF
+153 SSLPELF

-167 TCMNACEAMASG
+167 TCMNACEAMANG

-199 LINTSPGFSGV
+199 LINTCPGFSGV

-286 DSDMPD
+286 DSDIPD

-342 IAGNIVGAHLGLTEI
+342 IAGNIVGAHLGLAGI

-386 DLYFPSASP
+386 DLYFPPVSP

-400 QPQQVST
+400 
-407 TAPGVTPSL
+407 
-416 SGVVV
+416 
-421 NSK
+421 